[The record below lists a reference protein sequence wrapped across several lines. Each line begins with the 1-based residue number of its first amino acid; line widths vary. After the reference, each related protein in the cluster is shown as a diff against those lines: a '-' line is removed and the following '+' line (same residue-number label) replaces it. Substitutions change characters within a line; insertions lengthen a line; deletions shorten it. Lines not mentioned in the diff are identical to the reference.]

1 MISKCFIVCCAFA
14 LMVQDISGQCI
25 GAYNGFADGLAWGPA
40 VGREA
45 APWAPAYGASL
56 AAPCSEFGLGIG
68 PANLAASNGA
78 GLAVTSA
85 SPIAP
90 TGVAMTSEN
99 AYEGV
104 LAVTGAL
111 PFLAAVSLEGVL
123 PTAGTG
129 AVTYSCGNGNV
140 AMINEDITPGYVGG
154 PLGYRAENAGP
165 LAYNGLA
172 GPLGFDANLARPGL
186 GYGGCGCGSRY

>member
-1 MISKCFIVCCAFA
+1 MILEKKLLFLEI
-14 LMVQDISGQCI
+14 LQDISGQCI
-25 GAYNGFADGLAWGPA
+25 GAYNGFSDGLAWGPGI
-40 VGREA
+40 VREG
-45 APWAPAYGASL
+45 APWAPAYTPL

-68 PANLAASNGA
+68 PANLAASNGP

-99 AYEGV
+99 AYEGM

-123 PTAGTG
+123 PTAGAG

-140 AMINEDITPGYVGG
+140 GITNEDITPGYMNG
-154 PLGYRAENAGP
+154 PLGYRAEIGAP
-165 LAYNGLA
+165 LAYNGLPGSYGLEA
-172 GPLGFDANLARPGL
+172 DLIRPGF
-186 GYGGCGCGSRY
+186 GFGGCGCGARL

>member
-1 MISKCFIVCCAFA
+1 MLI
-14 LMVQDISGQCI
+14 LQDISGQCI
-25 GAYNGFADGLAWGPA
+25 GAYNGFADGLAWGPGI
-40 VGREA
+40 VREA
-45 APWAPAYGASL
+45 APWAPAYSPL

-99 AYEGV
+99 AYEGM

-123 PTAGTG
+123 PTAGAG

-140 AMINEDITPGYVGG
+140 GITNEDITPGYMGG
-154 PLGYRAENAGP
+154 PLGYRAEIGAP

-172 GPLGFDANLARPGL
+172 GSRGLEADLIRPGF
-186 GYGGCGCGSRY
+186 GFGGCGCGARL